1 MIGKLNNLVM
11 NLRILDNSILQKRFQ
26 PFLLAS
32 TEMILSHKH
41 RFIFLKTR
49 KTAGTSIEIALSK
62 FCDNNDI
69 ITRITEQDEV
79 LRSKLGFRGPQNFLV
94 GPSKY
99 TLMDILKIIRNGRLR
114 INNHDPASLLIKY
127 LEKEIFE
134 EYHKFTVVRNPW
146 DMAVSMYYW
155 QINGPSNQFSSKMS
169 FKDFINNCPIELLD
183 NSLIYLVEGESII
196 DTFIKFEN
204 LTNDWR
210 DLVNVIGI
218 EEIDLP
224 RAKTDTRKDKRH
236 YSIIYDDEDV
246 EFIRNLCGWEIEN
259 FGYEFEDKR
268 S

>member
-99 TLMDILKIIRNGRLR
+99 ALMDILKIIRNGKKFANLVKNSTTH
-114 INNHDPASLLIKY
+114 IIIGSGHMIMI
-127 LEKEIFE
+127 EKAFEMRKKIFE
-134 EYHKFTVVRNPW
+134 FLK
-146 DMAVSMYYW
+146 S
-155 QINGPSNQFSSKMS
+155 
-169 FKDFINNCPIELLD
+169 
-183 NSLIYLVEGESII
+183 
-196 DTFIKFEN
+196 
-204 LTNDWR
+204 
-210 DLVNVIGI
+210 
-218 EEIDLP
+218 
-224 RAKTDTRKDKRH
+224 
-236 YSIIYDDEDV
+236 
-246 EFIRNLCGWEIEN
+246 
-259 FGYEFEDKR
+259 
-268 S
+268 